1 RGVGVRAVRAPDRLL
16 PASRRGAPVLVRRMR
31 SRYEDDVLAGLLAPG
46 GVRDPVAPLTDL
58 KTPRV
63 RLGQPEP
70 RRSLT
75 GGASRDGWRDEQ
87 RIALLEQD
95 VPVARNVLHAA
106 LGHHLNPGRVL
117 RCVNDRPA
125 RRSIWHGRPSIE
137 DGFAVVGPT
146 DGSRPDVF
154 GGLCR

>member
-1 RGVGVRAVRAPDRLL
+1 MPPVRRDVVRPAEHVEVRAGEEELCRTRAAARRVRYRHAHPPIALAVDERAVRAPDRLL
-16 PASRRGAPVLVRRMR
+16 PASRRGAPVLVRRIR

-75 GGASRDGWRDEQ
+75 GGERRDAWRDEQ
-87 RIALLEQD
+87 RIA
-95 VPVARNVLHAA
+95 
-106 LGHHLNPGRVL
+106 
-117 RCVNDRPA
+117 
-125 RRSIWHGRPSIE
+125 
-137 DGFAVVGPT
+137 
-146 DGSRPDVF
+146 
-154 GGLCR
+154 